1 MNKNRRNWLTNVIT
15 ALEQAKEEI
24 ESINSEEEEAYENL
38 PDNLKESEMANAMY
52 DNMDS
57 LTSAADDLESVID
70 NLQEIVER

>member
-1 MNKNRRNWLTNVIT
+1 
-15 ALEQAKEEI
+15 
-24 ESINSEEEEAYENL
+24 
-38 PDNLKESEMANAMY
+38 MANVMY